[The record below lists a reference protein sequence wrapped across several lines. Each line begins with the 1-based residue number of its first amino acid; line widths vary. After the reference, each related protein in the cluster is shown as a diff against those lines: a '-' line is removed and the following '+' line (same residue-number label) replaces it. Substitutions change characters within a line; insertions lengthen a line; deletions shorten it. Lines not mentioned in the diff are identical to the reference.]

1 MGTPKSK
8 DAAKSI
14 VWNYI
19 TVMNIFRLL
28 DPIKA
33 EIIKK
38 SNQLSKDIRLYNSIV
53 KYKDIPE
60 PVDDPTPKKQAQSE
74 LLSHEPQPH
83 SENERSPATEPAN
96 AQHSSQ
102 SSTLPPADKE
112 LSLRIEEEPEQRQES
127 SECIRPED
135 VAVAVEKEE
144 EQDAVRTEK
153 QLDDDVRGF
162 QIYYFQI
169 IIRTCLIYLYLLLLN
184 CANPVLTNRLSL
196 LADLF
201 TECCDVGL

>member
-1 MGTPKSK
+1 
-8 DAAKSI
+8 
-14 VWNYI
+14 
-19 TVMNIFRLL
+19 MNIFRLL

-38 SNQLSKDIRLYNSIV
+38 TNQLSKDIRLYNSIV
-53 KYKDIPE
+53 KYKDITE
-60 PVDDPTPKKQAQSE
+60 PVDNPTPKKQAQTE
-74 LLSHEPQPH
+74 LQPHEPQRH
-83 SENERSPATEPAN
+83 SESEPSLATEPAN
-96 AQHSSQ
+96 AQHSSH
-102 SSTLPPADKE
+102 SSTLPSADKE
-112 LSLRIEEEPEQRQES
+112 LSPRIEEEPQQRQES

-144 EQDAVRTEK
+144 DAVRSEK

-169 IIRTCLIYLYLLLLN
+169 IIRTCLIYLYLLPLN
-184 CANPVLTNRLSL
+184 CANPILTNRLSL
-196 LADLF
+196 LADHF

>member
-1 MGTPKSK
+1 
-8 DAAKSI
+8 
-14 VWNYI
+14 
-19 TVMNIFRLL
+19 MNIFRLL

-33 EIIKK
+33 EIIQK
-38 SNQLSKDIRLYNSIV
+38 SNQLSQDIRLYNSIV

-60 PVDDPTPKKQAQSE
+60 PVDDPTPKKQTQSE
-74 LLSHEPQPH
+74 LQHEPQTH
-83 SENERSPATEPAN
+83 SESERSPATEPAN
-96 AQHSSQ
+96 AQPSSQ
-102 SSTLPPADKE
+102 SSALPPADKE
-112 LSLRIEEEPEQRQES
+112 LSPSIEEEPQQRQES
-127 SECIRPED
+127 SECIRSEE
-135 VAVAVEKEE
+135 VAVAVEKDEE
-144 EQDAVRTEK
+144 DAVRSEK

-201 TECCDVGL
+201 TECCDNGL

>member
-1 MGTPKSK
+1 
-8 DAAKSI
+8 
-14 VWNYI
+14 
-19 TVMNIFRLL
+19 MNIFRLL

-33 EIIKK
+33 EIIQK
-38 SNQLSKDIRLYNSIV
+38 SNQLSQDIRLYNSIV

-74 LLSHEPQPH
+74 LQHEPEPH
-83 SENERSPATEPAN
+83 SESERSPATEPAN
-96 AQHSSQ
+96 AQPSSQ
-102 SSTLPPADKE
+102 SSALPPADKE
-112 LSLRIEEEPEQRQES
+112 LSPSIEEEPQQRQES
-127 SECIRPED
+127 SECIRSEE
-135 VAVAVEKEE
+135 VAVAVEKDEE
-144 EQDAVRTEK
+144 DAVRSEK

-201 TECCDVGL
+201 TECCDNGL